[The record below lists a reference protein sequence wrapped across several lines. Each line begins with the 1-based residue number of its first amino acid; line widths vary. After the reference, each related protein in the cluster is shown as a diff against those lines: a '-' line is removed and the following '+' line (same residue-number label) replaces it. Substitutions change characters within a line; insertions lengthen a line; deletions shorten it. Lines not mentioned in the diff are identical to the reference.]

1 MIGVPF
7 LVLLAIGALA
17 QVDPLEKALK
27 DTAEPIQRDIL
38 ASYFVFPRT
47 ASLRHSTDAVS
58 SFEIDEL
65 NFNDIVSRVQ
75 KDVHLIDMSVRKVPL
90 LLLFTFI

>member
-17 QVDPLEKALK
+17 QVDQLERVLK

-38 ASYFVFPRT
+38 ASSFVFPRS
-47 ASLRHSTDAVS
+47 ASLRDSAS
-58 SFEIDEL
+58 YELDEL
-65 NFNDIVSRVQ
+65 NFDDVISRVQ
-75 KDVHLIDMSVRKVPL
+75 KDVHLIAMNVRKVPL
-90 LLLFTFI
+90 LLFSFI